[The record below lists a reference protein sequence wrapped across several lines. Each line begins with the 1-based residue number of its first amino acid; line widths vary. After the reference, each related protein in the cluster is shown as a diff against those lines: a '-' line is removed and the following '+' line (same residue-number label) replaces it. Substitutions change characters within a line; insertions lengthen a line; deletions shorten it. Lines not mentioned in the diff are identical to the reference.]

1 MKNEN
6 NSKEKEN
13 SRSCFIITPIDGD
26 ADSVTFRKDKDVIES
41 VFKPTLIGLFL
52 MIWLLPIVR

>member
-41 VFKPTLIGLFL
+41 VF
-52 MIWLLPIVR
+52 